1 MSPAEVATRRQLWRW
16 LGWFGAVN
24 AGLLLLIGLRY
35 LGGYG
40 WPESTLG
47 MLYVPLTLL
56 GHFALLA
63 FLPLV
68 LLAGLAIA
76 VWPRHVAVMAVAV
89 LVAALLIA
97 LLVLDTNVYVE
108 RRMHLNLLVAALFE
122 PITWFFAA
130 IVLMVALLFE
140 SLLAG
145 ALWRWL
151 HQRSGSRGGRALFAA
166 IVCCTLLSQGLH
178 VWADAVAYQPVTR
191 LTNRLPLY
199 YPLHAKRRLAKWG
212 LIDQEQVR
220 QASLRRRAAG
230 SSDGQ
235 LNYPLAPLRCA
246 PTSPLR
252 PNVLWIV
259 VDALRPDVVTREVM
273 PALTAFGAQAQVF
286 AEHWSGG
293 NSSRMGAFGMFYG
306 LPSTYFQ
313 AFYSAGRAPV
323 LMDQFVASG
332 YTMKAISAAGFGSPT
347 LLDRTVVAGV
357 ADAVSTVG
365 EDATESNLGVNRAF
379 LPWLAARTDPKP
391 FFALL
396 WYVPPVAEIPLP
408 EPLPRDTRYVADPKA
423 DAMWN
428 GYRHGL
434 RQTDLELAEV
444 FSSLQA
450 AGHADDTIVLVMGDH
465 GYEFNEFGLGYYGHA
480 SNYGRFQ
487 LRTPLYIR
495 WPGRAPRVWTHR
507 TSHLEL
513 PATLLTE
520 LFGCGNAPRDYSI
533 GRDLFTGRSWDWILA
548 GSYHSHA
555 IVEPGRV
562 IVTEPGGLLQV
573 LGPDLQPARDDRLD
587 PARIEAS
594 LLEMRRFY
602 R

>member
-1 MSPAEVATRRQLWRW
+1 
-16 LGWFGAVN
+16 
-24 AGLLLLIGLRY
+24 
-35 LGGYG
+35 
-40 WPESTLG
+40 
-47 MLYVPLTLL
+47 
-56 GHFALLA
+56 
-63 FLPLV
+63 
-68 LLAGLAIA
+68 
-76 VWPRHVAVMAVAV
+76 
-89 LVAALLIA
+89 
-97 LLVLDTNVYVE
+97 
-108 RRMHLNLLVAALFE
+108 
-122 PITWFFAA
+122 
-130 IVLMVALLFE
+130 
-140 SLLAG
+140 
-145 ALWRWL
+145 
-151 HQRSGSRGGRALFAA
+151 
-166 IVCCTLLSQGLH
+166 
-178 VWADAVAYQPVTR
+178 
-191 LTNRLPLY
+191 
-199 YPLHAKRRLAKWG
+199 
-212 LIDQEQVR
+212 
-220 QASLRRRAAG
+220 
-230 SSDGQ
+230 
-235 LNYPLAPLRCA
+235 
-246 PTSPLR
+246 
-252 PNVLWIV
+252 
-259 VDALRPDVVTREVM
+259 
-273 PALTAFGAQAQVF
+273 
-286 AEHWSGG
+286 
-293 NSSRMGAFGMFYG
+293 
-306 LPSTYFQ
+306 
-313 AFYSAGRAPV
+313 
-323 LMDQFVASG
+323 
-332 YTMKAISAAGFGSPT
+332 
-347 LLDRTVVAGV
+347 
-357 ADAVSTVG
+357 
-365 EDATESNLGVNRAF
+365 
-379 LPWLAARTDPKP
+379 
-391 FFALL
+391 
-396 WYVPPVAEIPLP
+396 
-408 EPLPRDTRYVADPKA
+408 
-423 DAMWN
+423 MWN